1 MDTKSEK
8 RETKREKKRKGMKI
22 DGRSI
27 KTLMANREA
36 ATRMKRLGG
45 T

>member
-1 MDTKSEK
+1 MNTKAERREAAREK
-8 RETKREKKRKGMKI
+8 RRKGMKM

-36 ATRMKRLGG
+36 TKAKEG
-45 T
+45 